1 MCEIV
6 WHNGLIR
13 FSKERMPEAPEV
25 EAVVQTLRPFVEG
38 KHIRRVRVRHNIAV
52 RPQSPS
58 LLNLKLAGSQILGV
72 ERHGKHLLLSLDRGC
87 VAMHFKFDGQ
97 LLWFDKSEDALTDD
111 IHVDVLFE
119 MEAGTLGFVDPRH
132 LGRVQWL
139 ARPEDS
145 TSIKALGVDA
155 FSKLFTLPRLVEI
168 CRDRPRPIKILL
180 MDQTRIAGIGNIYAA
195 ESLWRARLSPL
206 RRSDHLTSGE
216 SRALHKAVVSVLA
229 RALECCL
236 HPPPDFR
243 DPQWWFTGLER
254 MLRVYGRE
262 GRPCRRCGSKIRRIE
277 QGGRSTYFCAHC
289 QRM

>member
-1 MCEIV
+1 
-6 WHNGLIR
+6 
-13 FSKERMPEAPEV
+13 MPEAPEV
-25 EAVVQTLRPFVEG
+25 EAVVQMLRPLVKG
-38 KHIRRVRVRHNIAV
+38 KHIRRVRVRHDVAV

-58 LLNLKLAGSQILGV
+58 LLNRRVTGTRILGV
-72 ERHGKHLLLSLDRGC
+72 ERRGKHLLLSLDRGC

-97 LLWFDKSEDALTDD
+97 LLWFDKPEDALARN

-119 MEAGTLGFVDPRH
+119 TEDGTLGFVDPRH

-145 TSIKALGVDA
+145 ASIKALGVDA
-155 FSKLFTLPRLVEI
+155 FSNSFTLPRLAEI
-168 CRDRPRPIKILL
+168 CHDRPRPIKILL
-180 MDQTRIAGIGNIYAA
+180 VDQTRIAGIGNIYAT
-195 ESLWRARLSPL
+195 ESLWQARLSPF
-206 RRSDHLTSGE
+206 RRSDLLTALE
-216 SRALHKAVVSVLA
+216 LRTLHKAVVSVLA

-254 MLRVYGRE
+254 ILRAYGRE

-277 QGGRSTYFCAHC
+277 QAGRSTYFCVYC